1 MSKKKRLITLIISFA
16 LFVAL
21 TVVIICVSVKCSN
34 TSQNIRDSGI
44 DSENQESSIGI
55 VEEVELDKENIYF

>member
-16 LFVAL
+16 LFVAF
-21 TVVIICVSVKCSN
+21 TVIIICVSVKCSD
-34 TSQNIRDSGI
+34 TSQNIRDSNI